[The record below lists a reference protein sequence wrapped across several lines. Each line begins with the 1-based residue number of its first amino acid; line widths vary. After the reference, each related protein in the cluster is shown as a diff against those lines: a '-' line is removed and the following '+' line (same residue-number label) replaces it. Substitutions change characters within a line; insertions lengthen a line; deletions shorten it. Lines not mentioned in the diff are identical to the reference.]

1 MKMLEDNVILQ
12 VNHLN
17 KEVISGKQ
25 HTKII
30 DDLSFYIKKGET
42 YGLVGESGCGKTTT
56 GKLLMKLLQPD
67 SGEIWFKGYD
77 VAKMTNKSFRPLR
90 PYIQMVFQDPYGSLN
105 PRMKVKKLL
114 EEAVSCRREP
124 VDNSRQVI
132 EELIQSVGLQTE
144 DLEKYPHE
152 FSGGQRQRISI
163 ARAIATQPDLII
175 CDEAVSALDLL
186 VQGQILK
193 LLKEM
198 QKKYNF
204 AYLFISHNLS
214 VVRYMSDRIAVM
226 CMGQIVEEGTTEEIF
241 EEPAHLYTK
250 LLLKSMPQSENNLI
264 YEDEMMRN
272 YEENY
277 QRVQEIVN
285 EKPAFIQ
292 KLSDSHYVRS
302 CNR

>member
-1 MKMLEDNVILQ
+1 MLEDNVILQ

-56 GKLLMKLLQPD
+56 GKLIMKLLQPD

-77 VAKMTNKSFRPLR
+77 VTKMTNKSFRPLR
-90 PYIQMVFQDPYGSLN
+90 PYVQMVFQDPYGSLN

-144 DLEKYPHE
+144 DLEKYAHE

-226 CMGQIVEEGTTEEIF
+226 CMGQIVEEGTTEGIF

-250 LLLKSMPQSENNLI
+250 LLLKSMPQPENNLI
-264 YEDEMMRN
+264 YEDEMMRK

-277 QRVQEIVN
+277 QRVLEIVN
-285 EKPAFIQ
+285 EKPTFMQ

-302 CNR
+302 CNC

>member
-1 MKMLEDNVILQ
+1 MLEDNVILQ

-56 GKLLMKLLQPD
+56 GKLIMKLLQPD

-77 VAKMTNKSFRPLR
+77 VTKMTNKSFRPLR
-90 PYIQMVFQDPYGSLN
+90 PYVQMVFQDPYGSLN

-144 DLEKYPHE
+144 DLEKYAHE

-163 ARAIATQPDLII
+163 ARAIATKPDLII

-250 LLLKSMPQSENNLI
+250 LLLKSMPQPENNLI

-277 QRVQEIVN
+277 QRVLEIVN
-285 EKPAFIQ
+285 EKPTFMQ

-302 CNR
+302 CNC

>member
-56 GKLLMKLLQPD
+56 GKLIMKLLQPD
-67 SGEIWFKGYD
+67 SGEIWSKGYD

-90 PYIQMVFQDPYGSLN
+90 PYVQMVFQDPYGSLN

-144 DLEKYPHE
+144 DLEKYAHE

-226 CMGQIVEEGTTEEIF
+226 CMGQIVEEGTTEGIF

-250 LLLKSMPQSENNLI
+250 LLLKSMPQPENNLI
-264 YEDEMMRN
+264 YEDEMMRK

-277 QRVQEIVN
+277 QRVLEIVN
-285 EKPAFIQ
+285 EKPTFIQ

>member
-56 GKLLMKLLQPD
+56 GKLIMKLLQPD

-77 VAKMTNKSFRPLR
+77 VTKMTNKSFRPLR
-90 PYIQMVFQDPYGSLN
+90 PYVQMVFQDPYGSLN

-144 DLEKYPHE
+144 DLEKYAHE

-163 ARAIATQPDLII
+163 ARAIATKPDLII

-250 LLLKSMPQSENNLI
+250 LLLKSMPQPENNLI

-277 QRVQEIVN
+277 QRVLEIVN
-285 EKPAFIQ
+285 EKPTFMQ

-302 CNR
+302 CNC

>member
-56 GKLLMKLLQPD
+56 GKLIMKLLQPD

-77 VAKMTNKSFRPLR
+77 VTKMTNKSFRPLR
-90 PYIQMVFQDPYGSLN
+90 PYVQMVFQDPYGSLN

-144 DLEKYPHE
+144 DLEKYAHE

-250 LLLKSMPQSENNLI
+250 LLLKSMPQPENNLI
-264 YEDEMMRN
+264 YEDEMMRK

-277 QRVQEIVN
+277 QRVLEIVN
-285 EKPAFIQ
+285 EKPTFMQ

-302 CNR
+302 CNC